1 MGLLREEVQIETLR
15 NKVYGNELAGV
26 YAGISVAAAMSYC
39 KTEKISF
46 VRGLV
51 LWRRSDRSE
60 DYHPSRYSRGLVPH
74 R

>member
-46 VRGLV
+46 V
-51 LWRRSDRSE
+51 
-60 DYHPSRYSRGLVPH
+60 
-74 R
+74 